1 MRACLFHNPQVADQ
15 AGIDRTATEQSLVVG
30 LVKAWEAGER
40 AIPEFT
46 KSNEERVVA

>member
-1 MRACLFHNPQVADQ
+1 MVNNLQVADQ
-15 AGIDRTATEQSLVVG
+15 AGIDRRATEQSLVVG
-30 LVKAWEAGER
+30 SVKAWEAGER